1 MSTAQLL
8 EQFSNQRV
16 IVSTMDSRVLV
27 GVVNGFDPQCNLFLT
42 KCKERIFSASRGVE
56 IMEHGMYIVRGD
68 NVATIGE
75 MDDSIESEVKWEEI
89 VAEPLNPI
97 RY

>member
-1 MSTAQLL
+1 MSTGQLL
-8 EQFSNQRV
+8 EQFANQRV
-16 IVSTMDSRVLV
+16 IISTMDSRVLIGIV
-27 GVVNGFDPQCNLFLT
+27 HGYDSQCNIVLV
-42 KCKERIFSASRGVE
+42 KCKERIFSSSRGVD

-75 MDDSIESEVKWEEI
+75 IDENIDGEIHWEEV
-89 VAEPLNPI
+89 VAEPLKPI